1 MQFLAIVA
9 NMRFHDVL
17 DIIFLTVVRI
27 EPTEFIFEFRKK
39 EQKSAEQI
47 KSLLSPPCGKDTGY
61 QVIKSPPFVK
71 GIKPS

>member
-39 EQKSAEQI
+39 EQKSAE
-47 KSLLSPPCGKDTGY
+47 
-61 QVIKSPPFVK
+61 
-71 GIKPS
+71 